1 MLLWKSRLMATK
13 SQFRKGCCLQ
23 LKHHKSPPHGLDTF
37 TELVVLNIV
46 QYCWSILADKAEF
59 LSFFFVCVCFHNFSH
74 QYGESQMGFFCS
86 HFGEI
91 IPSLLLPIFTFTRTF
106 FERTSLMNNSGFFF
120 MTIST
125 SILANFFD
133 KFSSMRRVFSKIV
146 DGIS

>member
-1 MLLWKSRLMATK
+1 M
-13 SQFRKGCCLQ
+13 
-23 LKHHKSPPHGLDTF
+23 
-37 TELVVLNIV
+37 V
-46 QYCWSILADKAEF
+46 
-59 LSFFFVCVCFHNFSH
+59 
-74 QYGESQMGFFCS
+74 FCS